1 MNKNKSRKK
10 LLRHIHLI
18 KTPIRTS
25 GSPMASFVNK
35 FKSLDDWY
43 NGPHAERN
51 RILSGNRDH
60 HERICI
66 NMCKN
71 LNMSFEE
78 LFFLYHQETGYPLV
92 YTKRVKT
99 DYHKMPDSTHRDNKE
114 VVKLGNGWRSNPNKI
129 RVPSLKRSN
138 NTWKNFYKLFP
149 FLKGKETYRG
159 YKLKDIN

>member
-10 LLRHIHLI
+10 LLRHIRLI
-18 KTPIRTS
+18 KTPISILKT
-25 GSPMASFVNK
+25 PMASFVTK
-35 FKSLDDWY
+35 FKSLDDRY
-43 NGPHAERN
+43 NGSHEKRN

-66 NMCKN
+66 NMCKK

-78 LFFLYHQETGYPLV
+78 LFFLYHQETGYPL
-92 YTKRVKT
+92 THKKRVKT
-99 DYHKMPDSTHRDNKE
+99 DYDKMPDSIHRDNKG
-114 VVKLGNGWRSNPNKI
+114 VVNLGNGWNNRNKI

-138 NTWKNFYKLFP
+138 NTWRNFYKLFP
-149 FLKGKETYRG
+149 FLKGKKTYRG